1 MHTLE
6 TNQQENTQANVAPL
20 ASPKNKS
27 YAKKTKE
34 GQKPPIQSKEG
45 TKPPIRAKQARFPAR
60 HAPVQRKAAETT
72 NLENLVDQVP
82 ASASNQMTPDNG
94 VQNIIY
100 ASKRAQKKVKKAA
113 KHNKKFAAALQNW
126 EANPNLQI
134 TFVYEGS
141 RISKKTRKK
150 YGLEGD
156 IAGFVV
162 KDGANAYTIY
172 FSSGDPHH
180 GTLGQ
185 SSSHRLLE
193 EAYHLD
199 DALGG
204 EQFGGKNKDAFS
216 FNDKGL
222 LGNRDPYNVES
233 DAWLFVADH
242 TDDQPKTTDLT
253 LADGKRVEV
262 LNPLMQQLR
271 DSKGAGE
278 RKRKQMTRQYLFGGY
293 QVRLN
298 SPYPQY
304 HNKDIPFNGPY
315 NPNKRK

>member
-1 MHTLE
+1 MHTVE
-6 TNQQENTQANVAPL
+6 TNQQENIQANVAPL
-20 ASPKNKS
+20 ASPKHNS
-27 YAKKTKE
+27 HAKKNKE
-34 GQKPPIQSKEG
+34 GQKPPIQTKEG
-45 TKPPIRAKQARFPAR
+45 KKPPIRAQQTRIAAR
-60 HAPVQRKAAETT
+60 HTPIQRKAAETA
-72 NLENLVDQVP
+72 NLESLVDQVP
-82 ASASNQMTPDNG
+82 APTAAQMTPDNG

-113 KHNKKFAAALQNW
+113 KHNKKFAIALKNW

-134 TFVYEGS
+134 TFVYEGA

-150 YGLEGD
+150 YGLERD

-172 FSSGDPHH
+172 FTSGNPHQ

-222 LGNRDPYNVES
+222 LGNKDPYNVES

-271 DSKGAGE
+271 ESKGRSE
-278 RKRKQMTRQYLFGGY
+278 RSRKQMTRQYLFGNY
-293 QVRLN
+293 RVNLN
-298 SPYPQY
+298 HPSIP
-304 HNKDIPFNGPY
+304 KDKDYSFNGPY
-315 NPNKRK
+315 SPNKRK